1 MDNCGA
7 ILAPAQISRRTVLGL
22 AAGIGLAACGK
33 SSDKSES
40 TSPASGDVEAIAKDA
55 YVFGYPLVVM
65 DVTRAAAEAIA
76 PVNTFQHATALPTPE
91 RRDVVRHNLDTLY
104 STAWLDVS
112 AEPMVLQ
119 VPAID
124 PGRYWLM
131 QVLDAWSNTVH
142 DPSSVRP
149 QVTSGGPPFT
159 YLLTG
164 PKWLGTVPDAMIELS
179 VPTPTAWL
187 LGRIQVNGSDDIAAV
202 TALQQQLRL
211 VPLSAWAS
219 SKDTPSRS
227 TPTPTGPTV
236 VPPPKQVLDMDAATF
251 FTRMC
256 AVMAV
261 NPPRSEDE
269 PALQRFAAIGIRP
282 GGSVHGI
289 SNDQLTAAADAA
301 KKEIPAYTDPTMVNE
316 NGWRFNPGVGTYG
329 TDYLLRANI
338 AWVGLG
344 ANLSRDAIYP
354 GMLGKADRNGT
365 PTKFRL
371 HFPPGQLPPV
381 DAFWSL
387 TAYDADGYLVPNA
400 ANIYAI
406 GHRAP
411 VVANSDGSV
420 DLAVQYEDPGAS
432 VPTGNWLPIPAA
444 GQFSLVMRLYAPRD
458 AAISAHWRPP
468 VLTVAA

>member
-1 MDNCGA
+1 MDNHGA
-7 ILAPAQISRRTVLGL
+7 ILTPARVSRRTVLGL
-22 AAGIGLAACGK
+22 AAAGIGLAACGK

-40 TSPASGDVEAIAKDA
+40 TSAASGDVEAIAKDA
-55 YVFGYPLVVM
+55 YIFGYPLVVM
-65 DVTRAAAEAIA
+65 DVTRAAAEAIT
-76 PVNTFQHATALPTPE
+76 PVNTFEHATALPTPE
-91 RRDVVRHNLDTLY
+91 RRDVVRLNLDTLY
-104 STAWLDVS
+104 STAWVDVS
-112 AEPMVLQ
+112 AEPVVLQ

-131 QVLDAWSNTVH
+131 QVLDAWTNTVH

-149 QVTSGGPPFT
+149 QVNSGGPPFT

-202 TALQQQLRL
+202 TALQQQLKL
-211 VPLSAWAS
+211 VPLSAWAT
-219 SKDTPSRS
+219 SKDTTSRS
-227 TPTPTGPTV
+227 APTGSTA
-236 VPPPKQVLDMDAATF
+236 VPAPKQVLDMDPGTF

-269 PALQRFAAIGIRP
+269 PALKRFAAIGIRP

-400 ANIYAI
+400 ANIYSI
-406 GHRAP
+406 GHQAP
-411 VVANSDGSV
+411 VVPNSDGTV

-432 VPTGNWLPIPAA
+432 VPAGNWLPIPAA

-458 AAISAHWRPP
+458 VAISGHWLPP